1 MKKADPINHYCSKIG
16 KSLNEFQGIKPVGS
30 KNLDTFTKA
39 FIEAFL
45 VDVNENEKQRSK
57 EEREDGIDLHL
68 IDYELR
74 DIDPRSLQKIINDCV
89 KFKKDNIEAIE
100 KGAVVSQPPLRWR
113 DAPDRIDERAGY
125 DFYYTRMGHGVGFW
139 EKGRWEEAYGK
150 ELTSAAKEFG
160 SIDGYV
166 GDDNKIYIMG
176 AKGDWTAKGAILG
189 VNVPK
194 EEKPYKDSYG
204 DDDEI
209 DEGGAKLSKD
219 GMVTGHT
226 DDMIGN
232 WTIGAFDTKHS
243 NKKETPEMIEVVG
256 PNETGAH
263 EIGKFYMKADDTLIN
278 KFEEYMNKFYELGD
292 KKFQNLAL
300 NIVERFLKINFTGPL
315 ATGLPIDET
324 EKKRG

>member
-45 VDVNENEKQRSK
+45 VDVNENEKQRSE
-57 EEREDGIDLHL
+57 EEREDGIGLHL

-100 KGAVVSQPPLRWR
+100 NGGAGLK
-113 DAPDRIDERAGY
+113 DMYERAGY
-125 DFYYTRMGHGVGFW
+125 DFYYTRVGHGVGFW
-139 EKGRWEEAYGK
+139 ETDKWEDPYGK
-150 ELTSAAKEFG
+150 ELTSAAKKFG
-160 SIDGYV
+160 SIDGYA

-176 AKGDWTAKGAILG
+176 AEGDWTAKGAITG

-209 DEGGAKLSKD
+209 NEGGAKLSKD

-226 DDMIGN
+226 SDMIGN
-232 WTIGAFDTKHS
+232 WTIGAFNTKHS
-243 NKKETPEMIEVVG
+243 NKKETPQ
-256 PNETGAH
+256 
-263 EIGKFYMKADDTLIN
+263 MKEDVSSYTPIIKQDEDN
-278 KFEEYMNKFYELGD
+278 KFINICAWCDAD
-292 KKFQNLAL
+292 KKLTSKLEAKGWR
-300 NIVERFLKINFTGPL
+300 VSHGMCKKHYEDEMGK
-315 ATGLPIDET
+315 LPPRIKDNSQDH
-324 EKKRG
+324 

>member
-1 MKKADPINHYCSKIG
+1 MY
-16 KSLNEFQGIKPVGS
+16 
-30 KNLDTFTKA
+30 
-39 FIEAFL
+39 
-45 VDVNENEKQRSK
+45 
-57 EEREDGIDLHL
+57 
-68 IDYELR
+68 
-74 DIDPRSLQKIINDCV
+74 
-89 KFKKDNIEAIE
+89 
-100 KGAVVSQPPLRWR
+100 
-113 DAPDRIDERAGY
+113 ERAGY
-125 DFYYTRMGHGVGFW
+125 DFYYTRVGHGVGFW
-139 EKGRWEEAYGK
+139 ETDKWEDPYGK
-150 ELTSAAKEFG
+150 ELTSAAKKFG
-160 SIDGYV
+160 SIDGYA

-176 AKGDWTAKGAILG
+176 AEGDWTAKGAITG

-256 PNETGAH
+256 PNETGGH
-263 EIGKFYMKADDTLIN
+263 ELGLFLFNADNTQINKHDAYMKN
-278 KFEEYMNKFYELGD
+278 FEETGD
-292 KKFQNLAL
+292 D
-300 NIVERFLKINFTGPL
+300 RFLKLATNVVEKFLKRRFTGPL